1 MGTLYYKTDD
11 GVYHSIGEIETVE
24 DIVTK
29 LDEKLLEGCE
39 GVSTI
44 KDLREGEY
52 FEADVKMPEGFM
64 EELDNWISE
73 IINAHEKY
81 CEISW
86 ICELAKRYLK
96 EHSEKRYLVVADG
109 YEFSSYGSEMFL
121 LGDFSS
127 KEKAEECVK
136 ENIIKN
142 PYHEPEDTKYDLVP
156 RIIEINGDTVFPLVK
171 KEYCDDEYRNDYY
184 IGGYIE

>member
-24 DIVTK
+24 DMVTK
-29 LDEKLLEGCE
+29 LDEKLLDGCE
-39 GVSTI
+39 GIYTI
-44 KDLREGEY
+44 KDLREFGH
-52 FEADVKMPEGFM
+52 FTADVTIPEGFM
-64 EELDNWISE
+64 EEFDKCIKE
-73 IINAHEKY
+73 IVNTHEKY

-109 YEFSSYGSEMFL
+109 YEFASYGSEMYL

-136 ENIIKN
+136 ENTIKN

-156 RIIEINGDTVFPLVK
+156 RIIEINSDTAFPLVK
-171 KEYCDDEYRNDYY
+171 KEYCEDEYRTAHY